1 MPGPQH
7 RGLQFSRHVHAIVE
21 RHDFQEHAQESR
33 VRSNMRPVQPI
44 MVIDLFPPERRQLL
58 KLFSELEVQ
67 EWEKPTIC
75 PGWSVKDIGLHLL
88 GDDIGYLSR
97 TRDQFSN
104 PFFRNKDLHE
114 WKSLVN
120 TINEA
125 NDLWVKATARLSS
138 QLLSDLLAW
147 TGNQFHAYVQALDPM
162 AIGGVVSWAG
172 PDPAPMWLDTAREYT
187 ERWVHQQQIR
197 DAVNK
202 PGLKERQFFHPVL
215 DTFVRALPLTYQ
227 DIAVADATVLKFVV
241 TGEAGD
247 VWYLVGEANR
257 WSLFQDVALQPV
269 TVVTMDQETCWRLF
283 TKGMNKEQARARAA
297 IEGDQT
303 LGEKLL
309 ETVAIL
315 A

>member
-1 MPGPQH
+1 MQ
-7 RGLQFSRHVHAIVE
+7 
-21 RHDFQEHAQESR
+21 
-33 VRSNMRPVQPI
+33 PVQPI
-44 MVIDLFPPERRQLL
+44 MVIDLFPPERGQLL
-58 KLFSELEVQ
+58 KLFAELEAE

-97 TRDQFSN
+97 ARDQFSN

-114 WKSLVN
+114 WKSLVKN
-120 TINEA
+120 INEA
-125 NDLWVKATARLSS
+125 NELWVRATTRLSS
-138 QLLSDLLAW
+138 KLLADLLEL
-147 TGNQFHAYVQALDPM
+147 TGNQFHAYVQSLDPM
-162 AIGGVVSWAG
+162 ATGSVVSWAG
-172 PDPAPMWLDTAREYT
+172 PDPAPVWLDTAREYT

-197 DAVNK
+197 DAVKK
-202 PGLKERQFFHPVL
+202 PGLKEKRFFHPVL
-215 DTFVRALPLTYQ
+215 DTFARALPYAYQ

-257 WSLFQDVALQPV
+257 WSLLLDVELPPV

-283 TKGMNKEQARARAA
+283 TKGTNKEQASARIA
-297 IEGDQT
+297 IEGDQP

-309 ETVAIL
+309 ETVAII